1 MADRITPVDWDEEDR
16 YWRTNYRNRPYA
28 SGSTEEYE
36 YYQPGYRYGT
46 ESASRYQ
53 GRRWDEVES
62 DLQRGWDRYEHRAQ
76 STWAQMKNA
85 VRDAWDRVTGKTPVG
100 SR

>member
-28 SGSTEEYE
+28 SASTEEYE

-46 ESASRYQ
+46 EAASRYQ

-62 DLQRGWDRYEHRAQ
+62 DLQSGWDRYEHRAQ
-76 STWAQMKNA
+76 STWTQMKNA